1 MKTKI
6 KKDWYNREK
15 SVEELHSDSVKWKS
29 EINFILDEMQFLEHL
44 LGSNYIDFL
53 GKGMYKKIEI
63 SVHKI
68 AKEKAA
74 GKELY
79 ELINEQESILSD
91 LITHNSV
98 AGNKNYLETHKNI
111 QKEVANYFYYYRE
124 IKNQIFKI
132 VEDVM
137 RERVQPKLID

>member
-6 KKDWYNREK
+6 KKDWYDREK

-44 LGSNYIDFL
+44 LSSNYIDFL
-53 GKGMYKKIEI
+53 DIGLYKKIEI

-68 AKEKAA
+68 TKEKAA

-79 ELINEQESILSD
+79 ELINEQEAILSD
-91 LITHNSV
+91 LIGHNSA
-98 AGNKNYLETHKNI
+98 AGNNLRNLL
-111 QKEVANYFYYYRE
+111 
-124 IKNQIFKI
+124 
-132 VEDVM
+132 
-137 RERVQPKLID
+137 P